1 MRRALICLSLAV
13 AAFAV
18 GGHSTAQAAPWCST
32 RFGLSCGYYT
42 FQQCLDAIRG
52 DGGSCVQNPNERPGK
67 GRAGAGSGEWTRGGG
82 AQDQRA
88 KQEQRARALE
98 AQKAKQE
105 QRARAAEEQKAKAAK
120 AREEQKAK
128 PAPVA
133 AEPAKPATP
142 PAPPVAVTPAPAAP
156 SAGASARKAAPTD
169 ARVYFVGLKNG
180 DDIPSKITLL
190 FGVEKMGVAPAGIDS
205 PNTGHHHLLIDT
217 KVPALDKPIPSDFN
231 HLHFGAGQTEAT
243 LTLSPGKH
251 TLQLLFADTDHVPH
265 NPPIMS
271 QPITVTVVPGKTAP
285 AVAEPARPAT
295 PPVAAATAAPS
306 PDASPRKAAP
316 SDARVYFVGLKNGDE
331 IPSKVT
337 ILFGVEKMGVAP
349 AGIDSPNTGHH
360 HLLVDAKVP
369 VLDKPIPSD
378 FNHLHFGAGQ
388 TEATLT
394 LSPGKHTLQ
403 LLFADTDH
411 VPHNPPIMSQPI
423 TVTVKK

>member
-1 MRRALICLSLAV
+1 MRYALICFSLAI
-13 AAFAV
+13 AALA
-18 GGHSTAQAAPWCST
+18 GEGNSTAQAAPWCST

-52 DGGSCVQNPNERPGK
+52 DGGSCTPNPNEPAGR
-67 GRAGAGSGEWTRGGG
+67 GRAGAGSGEWSRGGG

-88 KQEQRARALE
+88 KQEQRAKALE

-120 AREEQKAK
+120 TREEQKAK

-142 PAPPVAVTPAPAAP
+142 PAPPVAATPAPAP
-156 SAGASARKAAPTD
+156 GSSARKSAPAG
-169 ARVYFVGLKNG
+169 ARVYFVDLKNG
-180 DDIPSKITLL
+180 
-190 FGVEKMGVAPAGIDS
+190 A
-205 PNTGHHHLLIDT
+205 
-217 KVPALDKPIPSDFN
+217 
-231 HLHFGAGQTEAT
+231 
-243 LTLSPGKH
+243 
-251 TLQLLFADTDHVPH
+251 
-265 NPPIMS
+265 
-271 QPITVTVVPGKTAP
+271 
-285 AVAEPARPAT
+285 
-295 PPVAAATAAPS
+295 
-306 PDASPRKAAP
+306 
-316 SDARVYFVGLKNGDE
+316 E

-360 HLLVDAKVP
+360 HLLIDAKLP
-369 VLDKPIPSD
+369 ALDKPIPSD

-388 TEATLT
+388 TEATVT

-411 VPHNPPIMSQPI
+411 IPHNPPVMSQPI
-423 TVTVKK
+423 TVTVKAEPAKPAPVAEPAKPATPPPAAAAAAPAPDASGRKAAPTDARV

>member
-1 MRRALICLSLAV
+1 MRRALICVSLAV

-18 GGHSTAQAAPWCST
+18 EGRSVVQAQPYAWCAYYRGGSGT
-32 RFGLSCGYYT
+32 SCGFRT
-42 FQQCLDAIRG
+42 FEQCMASVSG
-52 DGGSCVQNPNERPGK
+52 VGGTCNPNPAAGRGAGAPLPEG
-67 GRAGAGSGEWTRGGG
+67 GRATIRE
-82 AQDQRA
+82 DQRA

-105 QRARAAEEQKAKAAK
+105 QRARALEEQKAKAAK

-156 SAGASARKAAPTD
+156 SASARKAAPTD

-180 DDIPSKITLL
+180 DEIPSKITLL

-217 KVPALDKPIPSDFN
+217 KMPALDKPIPSDFN

-265 NPPIMS
+265 NPPVMS

-285 AVAEPARPAT
+285 TVVEPAKPAT
-295 PPVAAATAAPS
+295 PPVAAAAAAPS